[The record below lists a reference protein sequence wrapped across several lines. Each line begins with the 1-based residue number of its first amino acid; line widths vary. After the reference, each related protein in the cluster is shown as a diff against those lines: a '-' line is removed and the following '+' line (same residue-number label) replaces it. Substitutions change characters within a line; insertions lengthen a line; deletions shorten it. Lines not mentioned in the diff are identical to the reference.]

1 MRSLYVLISMLSLF
15 VWAEAKGDDR
25 TLLMIDFE
33 ERALGNPE
41 ETPMHWA
48 KVEGPGL
55 PHYLSAGLAN
65 DRAHSGQSSFR
76 FNINGGSL
84 IYRYQ
89 PGRIRVPAGSHY
101 RVETYVQTTPLKH
114 ARARLTAYFV
124 DIDLR
129 PITASIQH
137 SDLYAATRETEP
149 WKQLSVEL
157 SANPQAASLVVELEL
172 LQPQLFG
179 STSLGQQ
186 AIFPQDI
193 RGSAWFDDVAISQVP
208 KITVATEQP
217 GNIFPQGKPVSLAV
231 CINDRFTSDLTS
243 QMVVRDAEKR
253 IVWQKTGS
261 MDISSAEVL
270 ASGDRKMRL
279 PVGELPCGWY
289 EATLTLSSRGR
300 LVAKRTTNLVLL
312 ADKAEG
318 VRPDPRFGV
327 NAAALPFESWAELP
341 DLLPMLGTGRVKL
354 AVWSGRTDF
363 EQANSAAFDQ
373 LLVRL
378 QERGITPTAC
388 LVDVPPSISRNIGGT
403 AWRQMIEAPREMWQ
417 PQLAMMVSR
426 HANHL
431 DRWQLGVD
439 GSDAFVT
446 DPAMRKV
453 YDTLYVEFAKLM
465 QHPDLAMP
473 WPAWHELDGNLP
485 ATVALAVPPSV
496 LPSQIPLYMQDIRK
510 HNNHNLSLYLQP
522 LDRTRYSREVQIR
535 DLAQRTIYAL
545 AAGASRLDFPL
556 PFSVEGEGAELAGG
570 QPLELLLVTRTLA
583 TTLAGA
589 TFRGRVPIAEGVEAF
604 LFDRN
609 GQSILAMW
617 DKGQSGTTKQLA
629 LTLGESPRSI
639 DLWGNSTP
647 LVRPLDNGKPSQ
659 KVQLSVGPTPMFL
672 VDIDGPL
679 AQLRASLA
687 LDRPLLESTFR
698 PHTRKIRFT
707 NPYKTALSGLLRVQ
721 APPGWA
727 ITPPVLQFNVNP
739 DETFEREITIEFPY
753 NSFAGAKT
761 LNVEFVLQ
769 DNRISSTVVPIT
781 LHLGLSEV
789 GMQTL
794 AVREGKDV
802 LVQQIIT
809 NYGDKPIDYI
819 AFGIF
824 PGQPRDER
832 LIYNLAP
839 GKSTIKLYRFP
850 APRQDRLKARVGV
863 KEISGS
869 RILND
874 EVEVQ

>member
-1 MRSLYVLISMLSLF
+1 MLSLF
-15 VWAEAKGDDR
+15 AWADVQSDDR
-25 TLLMIDFE
+25 TLVTIDFE

-41 ETPMHWA
+41 ETPMYWS

-55 PHYLSAGLAN
+55 PHYLSGVLAT

-76 FNINGGSL
+76 FDINGGSL

-89 PGRIRVPAGSHY
+89 PGRVRVPPGTHY

-124 DIDLR
+124 DVDLR
-129 PITASIQH
+129 PITSSIRH
-137 SDLYAATRETEP
+137 SDPYGATRENEP
-149 WKQLSVEL
+149 WKRLWVDL
-157 SANPQAASLVVELEL
+157 SADPRAASLAVELEL
-172 LQPQLFG
+172 LQPELFG
-179 STSLGQQ
+179 NTTLGQQ

-217 GNIFPQGKPVSLAV
+217 GNIFPQGKAVSLVV
-231 CINDRFTSDLTS
+231 CINDRSTNDLAS
-243 QMVVRDAEKR
+243 QLVVRDAAGR
-253 IVWQKTGS
+253 VVWQKTGS
-261 MDISSAEVL
+261 IDIAAAETL
-270 ASGDRKMRL
+270 ASGSRQMHL
-279 PVGELPCGWY
+279 PVPELRCGWY
-289 EATLTLSSRGR
+289 EATLTLSSHGR
-300 LVAKRTTNLVLL
+300 HVGQRTTNVIIL
-312 ADKAEG
+312 ADRAEG
-318 VRPDPRFGV
+318 IRPDPRFGV
-327 NAAALPFESWAELP
+327 DAAALPFKSWGQLP

-354 AVWSGRTDF
+354 AVWSGQTDF
-363 EQANSAAFDQ
+363 EQANAVAFDQ

-388 LVDVPPSISRNIGGT
+388 LVDVPPSISRNIGGST
-403 AWRQMIEAPREMWQ
+403 WRQMLEAPRETWQ
-417 PQLAMMVSR
+417 PQFAVMISR

-446 DPAMRKV
+446 DPSMRKV
-453 YDTLYVEFAKLM
+453 YDTLFAEFTKLV

-485 ATVALAVPPSV
+485 ATVALSVPPSV
-496 LPSQIPLYMQDIRK
+496 LPSQIPLYMQDIRR
-510 HNNHNLSLYLQP
+510 HSNHNLSLYLQL
-522 LDRTRYSREVQIR
+522 LDRTRYSREVQIC

-545 AAGASRLDFPL
+545 AAGATRIDFPL
-556 PFSVEGEGAELAGG
+556 PFSVDSADQDLSGA

-589 TFRGRVPIAEGVEAF
+589 TFLGRMPVAEGVEAF
-604 LFDRN
+604 LFERN

-617 DKGQSGTTKQLA
+617 DKGPSSTIKQLS
-629 LTLGESPRSI
+629 LTLGESPRSV

-659 KVQLSVGPTPMFL
+659 KVQLEVGPMPFFL

-679 AQLRASLA
+679 AQLRASLSV
-687 LDRPLLESTFR
+687 DRPLLESTFR

-707 NPYKTALSGLLRVQ
+707 NPYRTALSGMLRFK
-721 APPGWA
+721 APPGWTV
-727 ITPPVLQFNVNP
+727 TPPIMQFNANP
-739 DETFEREITIEFPY
+739 DETFEREFTIEFPY
-753 NSFAGAKT
+753 NSFAGPKT
-761 LNVEFVLQ
+761 LDVEFAMQ
-769 DNRISSTVVPIT
+769 DNRISSTVVPVT

-809 NYGDKPIDYI
+809 NYGDKPIDYT

-832 LIYNLAP
+832 LIFNLAP
-839 GKSTIKLYRFP
+839 GKSALKLYRFP
-850 APRQDRLKARVGV
+850 APRQDRLKVRVGV
-863 KEISGS
+863 KEMAGS